1 MPDKLP
7 KEDSHRIWERVLSS
21 IPHGLKVR
29 AVTVKSAGEE
39 QTGAPPDPM
48 EQPPEEPTPGP
59 FGPE

>member
-29 AVTVKSAGEE
+29 LVSVNSAGDERMR
-39 QTGAPPDPM
+39 PLPDQM
-48 EQPPEEPTPGP
+48 ERPPEEPTPGP